1 MTQSGVTET
10 FPKSVGMAFLAGVS
24 VPGMKTPVQ
33 NKLLGVLPL
42 TLILSATATAGPA
55 ASGVA
60 ALATPDQRAV
70 ETQAIRI
77 FASHAVTEQIAVSK
91 RLFLSSPVATS
102 DDSKASVDRA
112 VKEFAFA
119 AVLDAVNGDPAR
131 PKIVWG
137 FTAPRTWLGHSVPG
151 SRWGIDNPDN
161 VYRFV
166 PIDGAS
172 KYELTVH
179 PSSPGPVQFS
189 FIVYDSFVGEGG
201 RQDNLDTPVASLRD
215 QDVKANAD
223 GSFTI
228 SIDSAPA
235 NGRANHLQTS
245 SQAKVLLIRNTFSEW
260 GVQNPQVAAI
270 RRLDGPPSVARTEE
284 QITGRAVELI
294 EAGTQTILGWET
306 KGFAS
311 KAAPNTIGQPF
322 VRGGGWGFAA
332 NGSFRISSDQAL
344 VVTLDPAGARYV
356 GFDLT
361 DPWLVSRDHV
371 GATGSLNNHQVEPNA
386 DGTLTYVVAP
396 TDPGVANWVDTG
408 GLHEGKLLI
417 RWQVL
422 PASAK
427 ADGAVREVELVELA
441 DLKSALPAGFKVV
454 SPVQRQALRA
464 VRAKDYAHRY
474 AAGTTA
480 ITVDHER
487 LAEAK

>member
-1 MTQSGVTET
+1 
-10 FPKSVGMAFLAGVS
+10 
-24 VPGMKTPVQ
+24 MKTPAQ
-33 NKLLGVLPL
+33 NELTRVFPL
-42 TLILSATATAGPA
+42 TLLLSAAATAQPA
-55 ASGVA
+55 PTSSVTT
-60 ALATPDQRAV
+60 LATPDQRAV
-70 ETQAIRI
+70 ETQAIKV
-77 FASHAVTEQIAVSK
+77 FASPAVQQQITASK
-91 RLFLSSPVATS
+91 RLFLASPVASS
-102 DDSKASVDRA
+102 DESKASVDRA

-131 PKIVWG
+131 PKVVWA
-137 FTAPRTWLGHSVPG
+137 FAAPRKWLGHSVPG

-172 KYELTVH
+172 RYELTIH

-228 SIDSAPA
+228 SIDSGPA

-245 SQAKVLLIRNTFSEW
+245 SQAKVLLIRNTFSDW
-260 GVQNPQVAAI
+260 GVQNPQAASI
-270 RRLDGPPSVARTEE
+270 RRIDGPSSPAPNEQ
-284 QITGRAVELI
+284 QITVRAVELI
-294 EAGTQTILGWET
+294 EAGTQTLLGWET

-311 KAAPNTIGQPF
+311 KAAPNTIATPF
-322 VRGGGWGFAA
+322 ARGGGWGFAA
-332 NGSFRISSDQAL
+332 NGNFRVGSDEAL
-344 VVTLDPAGARYV
+344 VVTLDSAGARYV

-361 DPWLVSRDHV
+361 DPWLVSRDHI
-371 GATGSLNNHQVEPNA
+371 GGTGSLNNHQVQANA
-386 DGTLTYVVAP
+386 DGTFTYLVAP
-396 TDPGVANWVDTG
+396 EDPGFANWVDTG

-427 ADGAVREVELVELA
+427 ADGAVREVKLVKVA
-441 DLKSALPAGFKVV
+441 DLKASLPVGFKVV

-464 VRAKDYAHRY
+464 ARAKDYAHRY
-474 AAGTTA
+474 AAV
-480 ITVDHER
+480 TVSHER